1 MTTPPSVP
9 VSFDHLI
16 WSVRDLEEG
25 VEDLE
30 RRLGVRAAIGGRH
43 ARWGTH
49 NALLSLGGHRYL
61 EILADD
67 PDADRHERPF
77 GLDRDD
83 LPALTHW
90 MARANLPEVADAARR
105 RGFDPGEVERFGRER
120 PDGSTLE
127 WRLATRLDRPG
138 DGLVPTLIDWMGE
151 EDRVHPALA
160 APPGLELVEFS
171 AEHPRPAEI
180 ENACTACGVVMRIE
194 RGPRPRLHAAVR
206 RPDGRE
212 VSLW

>member
-1 MTTPPSVP
+1 MTTSPAVP
-9 VSFDHLI
+9 DAFDHLI
-16 WSVRDLEEG
+16 WSVRDLHEG
-25 VEDLE
+25 IDELE

-49 NALLSLGGHRYL
+49 NALLALGGHRYL

-67 PDADRHERPF
+67 PDADRHEHPF

-83 LPALTHW
+83 LPAITHW
-90 MARANLPEVADAARR
+90 MARATLPATADVARD
-105 RGFDPGEVERFGRER
+105 RGFDPGEVQQFGREK

-138 DGLVPTLIDWMGE
+138 AGLVPTLIDWMGE

-160 APPGLELVEFS
+160 APTGLELVEFTL
-171 AEHPRPAEI
+171 EHPRPGEV
-180 ENACTACGVVMRIE
+180 ESACAACGI
-194 RGPRPRLHAAVR
+194 AVR
-206 RPDGRE
+206 
-212 VSLW
+212 VSPASVPGLRAVVRNQRGMEIALS